1 MELQSRSASP
11 TTTTA
16 PTIILS
22 RQVSPFA
29 PLHLTL
35 RKQTSQLQL
44 IRLSPSGLEYARVPG
59 PHSAASESL
68 SPSRQSGPNDS
79 QSHEIVSFSLLPK
92 RTFAFCFPFFC
103 LFIHPFIHLI
113 SFSCF
118 EFTLPSPLYSVLRA
132 CVCAISFIYEVSY
145 LSLTMKFWWKIFL
158 FR

>member
-1 MELQSRSASP
+1 MKLQSRSASP
-11 TTTTA
+11 TTTTV
-16 PTIILS
+16 PTITVS

-44 IRLSPSGLEYARVPG
+44 IYLSPSGLEYARVPS

-92 RTFAFCFPFFC
+92 RTFAFCFPFSY
-103 LFIHPFIHLI
+103 LFIHSFTHLI
-113 SFSCF
+113 SFPCF
-118 EFTLPSPLYSVLRA
+118 AFTLPSLLCSVL
-132 CVCAISFIYEVSY
+132 CVCVCVCSLISILRFLIY
-145 LSLTMKFWWKIFL
+145 LFL
-158 FR
+158 VENNFL